1 MNEKNP
7 RPLDE
12 DDIALLKTYV
22 RASTPRLDL
31 SDFVDLGFFGDLDL
45 GAGLQI
51 VSVVVR
57 ARDRFRVPDLGHR
70 V

>member
-22 RASTPRLDL
+22 RASTHL